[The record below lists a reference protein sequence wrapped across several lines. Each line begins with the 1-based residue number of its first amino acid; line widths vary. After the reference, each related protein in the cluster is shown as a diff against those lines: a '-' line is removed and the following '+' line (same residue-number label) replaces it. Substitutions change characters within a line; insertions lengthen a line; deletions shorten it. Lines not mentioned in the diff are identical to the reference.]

1 MFLNLRSG
9 SLRRRWDKI
18 KGCATATMLTNC
30 HSCAN
35 NGRILNIRKRIPK
48 FDVNE
53 ARSAPLIIKT
63 IGFLI
68 RTTDHTYNIY

>member
-30 HSCAN
+30 HTVAN
-35 NGRILNIRKRIPK
+35 KPTQIMTGCWTYGKEFLNLK
-48 FDVNE
+48 
-53 ARSAPLIIKT
+53 PLWNT
-63 IGFLI
+63 IEP
-68 RTTDHTYNIY
+68 